1 MRDLYEVFNDLNLEE
16 EKDLEV
22 MNDLEKQ
29 KWKKKLRKE
38 IKKPVKTGR
47 KVAVSAGCLGIAA
60 GLFFT
65 MSDSEVMAKA
75 RKAVEDSYRSI
86 AIWIIGTPRENDYVQ
101 EVYGK
106 DTANGR
112 EVTIVDMIADE
123 DLLQISYKDRDLTIE
138 NFEAAGYLDED
149 MEKRTD
155 STKYSLDAQLL
166 VDGEIVGEGWINSY
180 SLRFNTNAI
189 DNTFSI
195 YTGDYGCDLSE
206 VEEAELILKER
217 YYPDT
222 EEWRFHLNLQKRN
235 LKNTTRE
242 QELDE
247 TYTMPDGRIIHIYK
261 YAENE
266 GGRKLYVKT
275 ERPEGW
281 DPNEDW
287 SGILDLTGVT
297 DKYRKVKFKHEA
309 GDVYLIDRNID
320 SDTRSIAI
328 TPGVIP
334 LGEPGESLPEDGTP
348 IGESFTIQVNN

>member
-22 MNDLEKQ
+22 MTDLEKQ

-38 IKKPVKTGR
+38 IRKPVKASR
-47 KVAVSAGCLGIAA
+47 KIAVSAVCLGIITA
-60 GLFFT
+60 LFFT
-65 MSDSEVMAKA
+65 MSDSEVLAKA

-86 AIWIIGTPRENDYVQ
+86 AIWIVGTPRENDYVQ

-149 MEKRTD
+149 MEKKTD
-155 STKYSLDAQLL
+155 SAKYSLDAQLL

-222 EEWRFHLNLQKRN
+222 EEWRFHLNLQKHRC
-235 LKNTTRE
+235 TRG
-242 QELDE
+242 
-247 TYTMPDGRIIHIYK
+247 T
-261 YAENE
+261 NE
-266 GGRKLYVKT
+266 MK
-275 ERPEGW
+275 
-281 DPNEDW
+281 
-287 SGILDLTGVT
+287 
-297 DKYRKVKFKHEA
+297 
-309 GDVYLIDRNID
+309 
-320 SDTRSIAI
+320 
-328 TPGVIP
+328 
-334 LGEPGESLPEDGTP
+334 
-348 IGESFTIQVNN
+348 

>member
-38 IKKPVKTGR
+38 IQKPMKTGK

-155 STKYSLDAQLL
+155 SMKYSLDAQLL

-180 SLRFNTNAI
+180 NLRFNTNAI

-247 TYTMPDGRIIHIYK
+247 TIQPIKQTDLIYGIEDRPPFKDALFAAVQHLLAIFVAIITPPLIIASALK
-261 YAENE
+261 
-266 GGRKLYVKT
+266 
-275 ERPEGW
+275 
-281 DPNEDW
+281 
-287 SGILDLTGVT
+287 LDLETTGFLVSM
-297 DKYRKVKFKHEA
+297 A
-309 GDVYLIDRNID
+309 LL
-320 SDTRSIAI
+320 SW
-328 TPGVIP
+328 
-334 LGEPGESLPEDGTP
+334 
-348 IGESFTIQVNN
+348 